1 VLQHNTIEAVLE
13 RGEKLNDT
21 VVIMMLLCVAAQ
33 HDRSCAVAGEKLDDT
48 VVIMMLLCVAAQHD
62 RSSARAGGEA
72 GRHCCN
78 YDVALC
84 CSTTR

>member
-13 RGEKLNDT
+13 RGETLNDT

-33 HDRSCAVAGEKLDDT
+33 HDRSCAG
-48 VVIMMLLCVAAQHD
+48 
-62 RSSARAGGEA
+62 AGGDAE
-72 GRHCCN
+72 RHCCN

-84 CSTTR
+84 CSTTRQKLCLCGGRSWMTLL